1 MNIGRFSEQ
10 KAQWKLLKAFS
21 LYLNKRG
28 WNVYL
33 VLMGEGEYM
42 EELKQL
48 AKDLGVYSRTI
59 FLPFNLNPYK
69 YMAHADLFV
78 LSSIFEGFPIV
89 LAEVSSLRIPFV
101 GTRKAIPEEM
111 FDNRLFWEEC
121 IVDNLIL
128 EKDFTTI
135 IHDDEKHLAKLIERG
150 IDDDDFRKKILNHT
164 KIWEENN
171 DKSMQFLFYD
181 AMCRKV
187 STKI

>member
-1 MNIGRFSEQ
+1 ME
-10 KAQWKLLKAFS
+10 LLKAFS
-21 LYLNKRG
+21 LYLNKGG

-89 LAEVSSLRIPFV
+89 LAEGVIVENTFCRYKKSY
-101 GTRKAIPEEM
+101 TRR
-111 FDNRLFWEEC
+111 N
-121 IVDNLIL
+121 V
-128 EKDFTTI
+128 
-135 IHDDEKHLAKLIERG
+135 
-150 IDDDDFRKKILNHT
+150 
-164 KIWEENN
+164 
-171 DKSMQFLFYD
+171 
-181 AMCRKV
+181 
-187 STKI
+187 

>member
-1 MNIGRFSEQ
+1 MILFSAQIKIYNEYRRFSEQ

-21 LYLNKRG
+21 LYLNKGG

-78 LSSIFEGFPIV
+78 LSSIFEGF
-89 LAEVSSLRIPFV
+89 LS
-101 GTRKAIPEEM
+101 
-111 FDNRLFWEEC
+111 
-121 IVDNLIL
+121 
-128 EKDFTTI
+128 
-135 IHDDEKHLAKLIERG
+135 
-150 IDDDDFRKKILNHT
+150 
-164 KIWEENN
+164 
-171 DKSMQFLFYD
+171 FLQR
-181 AMCRKV
+181 CHR
-187 STKI
+187 